1 MLKPFHSTI
10 PLQQTTPPD
19 PASSHPAASHP
30 VLSHPAPLTLF
41 SLLQGFEL
49 ERICYV
55 HAPITFTTLACQ
67 PCLFLLPPGP
77 PPRPPPLQG
86 FELERICYVR
96 VSCVDAEEGA
106 GVQGFTIKAYDVTD
120 RVQGLPGPDNG
131 LSPKQQARVQ
141 DEQVSVVVVLCTI
154 LGSTKRE

>member
-1 MLKPFHSTI
+1 M
-10 PLQQTTPPD
+10 
-19 PASSHPAASHP
+19 
-30 VLSHPAPLTLF
+30 
-41 SLLQGFEL
+41 
-49 ERICYV
+49 

-77 PPRPPPLQG
+77 IPPPPFQG

-96 VSCVDAEEGA
+96 VSCMDAEEGA

-131 LSPKQQARVQ
+131 LSPKQQARMQ
-141 DEQVSVVVVLCTI
+141 DEQVSAVVVGAGCVG
-154 LGSTKRE
+154 LGLLLPHDEVRHMQYLFSKRGAIGS